1 MKRIF
6 LFVLD
11 SFGIGAL
18 PDAAQFGDH
27 GVHTLAA
34 CASSGELHIP
44 KLIAAGL
51 GNIDGVDCL
60 PQVQTPTAAYGRM
73 AEASM
78 GKDTTIGHW
87 EIAGIVSKQ
96 PLPTYPNGFPE
107 EIIEPFCQ
115 ATGRGVLGNIP
126 ASGTEIIAQY
136 GDEHLRTGK
145 LIVYTSADSVFQIAA
160 HEEIV
165 PPEELYRYCRIARE
179 LLRGKHGV
187 GRVIARPFVGSAGA
201 YQRTANRH
209 DFSLEPPAETILD
222 ALREAGYDTIA
233 VGKIFDIFA
242 GKGITEH
249 VYTASNRNGMEQAM
263 QYAQKDFRGLCFVNL
278 VDFDMLFGHRRDPA
292 GYARALSEF
301 DAWLPG
307 FLQQMGEED
316 LVILTADHGCDPSYQ
331 ATTDHTREYV
341 PLLVFGQN
349 TAGKQLGTRSSFTDV
364 AATIAEQFGIAYA
377 TPGKRFPI
385 SF

>member
-1 MKRIF
+1 MNRIF

-34 CASSGELHIP
+34 CVSSGELHIP
-44 KLIAAGL
+44 NLTAAGL

-136 GDEHLRTGK
+136 GDEHIRTGK

-160 HEEIV
+160 HEEIL

-187 GRVIARPFVGSAGA
+187 GRVIARPFVGTSGA
-201 YQRTANRH
+201 YRRTANRH

-222 ALREAGYDTIA
+222 ALRDTGHDTIA

-249 VYTASNRNGMEQAM
+249 VYTSSNRNGMELAM
-263 QYAQKDFRGLCFVNL
+263 QYAQKDFHGLCFVNL
-278 VDFDMLFGHRRDPA
+278 VDFDMLFGHRRDPV

-307 FLQQMGEED
+307 FLKQMGEED

-341 PLLVFGQN
+341 PLLMFGKN
-349 TAGKQLGTRSSFTDV
+349 AAGKQLGTRSSFTDV
-364 AATIAEQFGIAYA
+364 AATIAERFGITYA
-377 TPGKRFPI
+377 TPGE
-385 SF
+385 SFLIKS